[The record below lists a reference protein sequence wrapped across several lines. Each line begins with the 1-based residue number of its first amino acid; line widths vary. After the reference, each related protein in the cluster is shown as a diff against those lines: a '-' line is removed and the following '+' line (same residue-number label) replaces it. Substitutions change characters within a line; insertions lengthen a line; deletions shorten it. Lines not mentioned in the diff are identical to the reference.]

1 MHFVCIILPG
11 INNTF
16 AYLKIYSDNFTIDF
30 ANQCVFIIVTIG
42 SFLIEL
48 FLLIYHPFLRRNFF
62 RLLCSL
68 FCCRM
73 FFPINKVMQ
82 VPPTTDTNILTQS
95 NIRTGK
101 DGPKIPYRYWIQ
113 HSTIF
118 YFNLLNLLFQLI
130 NFNLLYFYFN
140 VSNFNIINIIIL
152 LQHIFTGSYPDQVCY
167 YLYFKQVFITPTQK
181 KCLRSLTLIFVK

>member
-16 AYLKIYSDNFTIDF
+16 AYFKIYSDNFTIDF

-73 FFPINKVMQ
+73 LFPVNKIMQ

-101 DGPKIPYRYWIQ
+101 NGGALKDINGKPLIIKGKKEDLGEA
-113 HSTIF
+113 
-118 YFNLLNLLFQLI
+118 YFQQLV
-130 NFNLLYFYFN
+130 NSWN
-140 VSNFNIINIIIL
+140 
-152 LQHIFTGSYPDQVCY
+152 
-167 YLYFKQVFITPTQK
+167 
-181 KCLRSLTLIFVK
+181 